1 MAIALIRRPALA
13 QPPTRVFLPR
23 TTTPSDRTYQA
34 AVPAFIADLNVH
46 LDGELQVLCEE
57 AASELSRLDAKVGH
71 VAAPFASILL
81 PAESASSSEIENLT
95 SGARQIVLAELGD
108 HSSRN
113 ARLIV
118 GKVWAMQAALA
129 LSETIDQHA
138 ILEMHRALLEESN
151 PGIVGEW
158 RDQQVWIDGGNL
170 SPHAA
175 RFVPP
180 HHERV
185 AELMDDLVKFAN
197 RVDLPILVQK
207 AIAHAQ
213 FETIH
218 PFPDGNGRV
227 GRALIQAILRGTQL
241 TRSVTEPVSAGL
253 LHDTTSYFNALDSY
267 RSGDIAPIAA
277 AAANASFAAISNRRL
292 LVNDL
297 DTVQK
302 QWREQVKERR
312 DSAADRLVSILLRQ
326 PVIDSSSAAPELGI
340 TTVNVQIA
348 INHLVD
354 AGILVQITNR
364 KRNRIWVTK
373 DVVRGLDEFVAR
385 AKRRR

>member
-1 MAIALIRRPALA
+1 
-13 QPPTRVFLPR
+13 
-23 TTTPSDRTYQA
+23 
-34 AVPAFIADLNVH
+34 
-46 LDGELQVLCEE
+46 
-57 AASELSRLDAKVGH
+57 
-71 VAAPFASILL
+71 
-81 PAESASSSEIENLT
+81 
-95 SGARQIVLAELGD
+95 
-108 HSSRN
+108 
-113 ARLIV
+113 
-118 GKVWAMQAALA
+118 
-129 LSETIDQHA
+129 
-138 ILEMHRALLEESN
+138 
-151 PGIVGEW
+151 
-158 RDQQVWIDGGNL
+158 
-170 SPHAA
+170 
-175 RFVPP
+175 
-180 HHERV
+180 
-185 AELMDDLVKFAN
+185 MDDLVKFAN
-197 RVDLPILVQK
+197 HADLPILVQT
-207 AIAHAQ
+207 AIAHVQ

-277 AAANASFAAISNRRL
+277 AAAANASFAAISNRRL

-312 DSAADRLVSILLRQ
+312 DSAANRLVSILLRQ
-326 PVIDSSSAAPELGI
+326 PVIDSSSAAAELGI

>member
-1 MAIALIRRPALA
+1 
-13 QPPTRVFLPR
+13 
-23 TTTPSDRTYQA
+23 
-34 AVPAFIADLNVH
+34 
-46 LDGELQVLCEE
+46 
-57 AASELSRLDAKVGH
+57 
-71 VAAPFASILL
+71 
-81 PAESASSSEIENLT
+81 
-95 SGARQIVLAELGD
+95 
-108 HSSRN
+108 
-113 ARLIV
+113 
-118 GKVWAMQAALA
+118 
-129 LSETIDQHA
+129 
-138 ILEMHRALLEESN
+138 
-151 PGIVGEW
+151 
-158 RDQQVWIDGGNL
+158 
-170 SPHAA
+170 
-175 RFVPP
+175 
-180 HHERV
+180 
-185 AELMDDLVKFAN
+185 MDDLVKFAN
-197 RVDLPILVQK
+197 RADLPILVQT
-207 AIAHAQ
+207 AIAHVQ

-277 AAANASFAAISNRRL
+277 AAAANASFAAISNRRL

-312 DSAADRLVSILLRQ
+312 DSAANRLVSILLRQ
-326 PVIDSSSAAPELGI
+326 PVIDSSAELGI

>member
-1 MAIALIRRPALA
+1 
-13 QPPTRVFLPR
+13 
-23 TTTPSDRTYQA
+23 
-34 AVPAFIADLNVH
+34 
-46 LDGELQVLCEE
+46 
-57 AASELSRLDAKVGH
+57 
-71 VAAPFASILL
+71 
-81 PAESASSSEIENLT
+81 
-95 SGARQIVLAELGD
+95 
-108 HSSRN
+108 
-113 ARLIV
+113 
-118 GKVWAMQAALA
+118 
-129 LSETIDQHA
+129 
-138 ILEMHRALLEESN
+138 
-151 PGIVGEW
+151 
-158 RDQQVWIDGGNL
+158 
-170 SPHAA
+170 
-175 RFVPP
+175 
-180 HHERV
+180 
-185 AELMDDLVKFAN
+185 MDDLVKFAN
-197 RVDLPILVQK
+197 RVDLPILVQT

-241 TRSVTEPVSAGL
+241 TRSVTEPVSTGL

-312 DSAADRLVSILLRQ
+312 DSAANRLVSILLRQ
-326 PVIDSSSAAPELGI
+326 PVIDSSSAAAELGI